1 MSSPIGQLLSKALE
15 ILKKLEEQVAEKT
28 PGKYLMNLQP
38 VHKHY
43 PWFPPTY
50 NYMWSFSPF
59 ANINIGKLFLS

>member
-1 MSSPIGQLLSKALE
+1 MAGYIFVKKKLIIFSPFKIWKIRKMSSPIGQLLSKALE

-43 PWFPPTY
+43 P
-50 NYMWSFSPF
+50 
-59 ANINIGKLFLS
+59 